1 MQKFQELD
9 EMMSQGINKLKN
21 DIKHMNYESH
31 MLTGAKSLRDLDPR
45 NRGEARDMPIKVLDS
60 LINNEELGNNG
71 FSVYNRGQQLKTSLI
86 DPARVK
92 AFIDQ

>member
-1 MQKFQELD
+1 
-9 EMMSQGINKLKN
+9 
-21 DIKHMNYESH
+21 MNYESYI
-31 MLTGAKSLRDLDPR
+31 LTGSKSFRDLDPR
-45 NRGEARDMPIKVLDS
+45 SRGAARDMPIRVLDS